1 MSALP
6 PSSSASSRAAGPA
19 TLGAL
24 LRERWSALN
33 ERERVVVGALGVLL
47 VVLVVWLVAVRP
59 ALHVLSQAPAQRAQ
73 LDAQL
78 LQLQAIAGEADQLR
92 ALPPVPPA
100 QAEQVLKSA
109 TEQLG
114 TAKARLQMQAG
125 RGTLTLTNV
134 NGEELRQWLVQARG
148 GARARPGEL
157 QLTRSDGG
165 YSGTLVVT
173 YGPLQ

>member
-6 PSSSASSRAAGPA
+6 PSSANPARAGGPA

-24 LRERWSALN
+24 LRQRWAALN
-33 ERERVVVGALGVLL
+33 ERERLVVGTLALLL

-59 ALHVLSQAPAQRAQ
+59 AMRTLAQAPAQRAR
-73 LDAQL
+73 LDEQM
-78 LQLQAIAGEADQLR
+78 LQMQALQAEAGELR
-92 ALPPVPPA
+92 KMPPVPQS
-100 QAEQVLKSA
+100 QAEQVIRSA

-114 TAKARLQMQAG
+114 AKGRVQMQGG
-125 RGTLTLTNV
+125 RATLTLTNAT
-134 NGEELRQWLVQARG
+134 GEDLRQWLVQARG
-148 GARARPGEL
+148 GARARPAEM
-157 QLTRSDGG
+157 QLTRGDGG